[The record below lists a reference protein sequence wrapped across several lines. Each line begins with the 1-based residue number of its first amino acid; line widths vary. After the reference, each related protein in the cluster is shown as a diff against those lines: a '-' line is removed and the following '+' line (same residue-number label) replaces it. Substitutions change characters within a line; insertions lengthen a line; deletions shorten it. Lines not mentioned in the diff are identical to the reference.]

1 MKYLSTRGYADINE
15 SYTAITKGL
24 ADDGGLF
31 LPSTIPQINVE
42 KLCSKDLSYHD
53 MAFEV
58 LNAFLSDYGEDVLKK
73 CIHNAYDDTF
83 NSEKITPVKKLD
95 ENNYV
100 LELWHGP
107 TAAFKDVALQLLP
120 HLLVEGKCKL
130 GLNEETVILVATSGD
145 TGKAALAGFK
155 DVEGT
160 RVLCFYPKD
169 GVAQLQEIQMNT
181 QQGKNVHVVSVK
193 GNFDDTQTGVK
204 TIFSDSEQN
213 KKLKQKGMAFS
224 SANSINFGRLC
235 PQIVY
240 YFSAYCQMVKS
251 GEIEIGEQI
260 DVVVPTG
267 NFGNILAGW
276 YAKKMGVPI
285 GKLLCASNRNNIL
298 TDFLNDGTYDTNR
311 EFYKTMSPSM
321 DILIS
326 SNLERLLFEISE
338 KDAELINSLMGS
350 LKQNGK
356 YKLEENV
363 LEKIREDFDGG
374 YASEEETLDAI
385 KQVWDEY
392 NYLMDTHTAVAYSV
406 SQNLIKCENKRVI
419 LSTANPYKF
428 PDSAL
433 KALGHKPHKDGFEN
447 IKSLECVTG
456 VKAPKSIS
464 SLIDAKILHDMSVE
478 KDKMTDALD
487 MVINK

>member
-1 MKYLSTRGYADINE
+1 MKFLSTRGNAYTNE

-31 LPSTIPQINVE
+31 LPSTIPHIDIK
-42 KLCSKDLSYHD
+42 KLYDKKPTYHEL
-53 MAFEV
+53 AFEV
-58 LNAFLSDYGEDVLKK
+58 LNTFLYDYGEDVLKK
-73 CIHNAYDDTF
+73 CINSAYGGTF
-83 NSEKITPVKKLD
+83 DSGDITPVVKLD
-95 ENNYV
+95 DENYV

-120 HLLVEGKCKL
+120 HLLVEGKKKL
-130 GLNEETVILVATSGD
+130 GMNEETVILVATSGD
-145 TGKAALAGFK
+145 TGKAALAGFM
-155 DVEGT
+155 DVDGT

-181 QQGKNVHVVSVK
+181 QKGDNLHVVSVE

-204 TIFSDSEQN
+204 KIFSDKEQIE
-213 KKLKQKGMAFS
+213 KLKKNSMAFS

-240 YFSAYCQMVKS
+240 YFSAYLQMAEKN
-251 GEIEIGEQI
+251 EIELGDEI

-276 YAKKMGVPI
+276 YAKQMGLPLGRLI
-285 GKLLCASNRNNIL
+285 CASNKNNIL
-298 TDFLNDGTYDTNR
+298 TDFLGDGKYNTNR

-326 SNLERLLFEISE
+326 SNLERLLFEASG
-338 KDAELINSLMGS
+338 KDAEMINDLMNS
-350 LKQNGK
+350 LKQSGE
-356 YKLEENV
+356 YKLDKKALENI
-363 LEKIREDFDGG
+363 KKDFDGG
-374 YASEEETLDAI
+374 YAGERDTLKAI
-385 KQVWDEY
+385 KEVWEKY
-392 NYLMDTHTAVAYSV
+392 NYLMDTHTAVGYAV
-406 SQNLIKCENKRVI
+406 SSKMKTSKNKKII

-433 KALGHKPHKDGFEN
+433 EALGSKTSQDGFEN
-447 IKSLECVTG
+447 IKALERETST
-456 VKAPKSIS
+456 KAPASIRN
-464 SLIDAKILHDMSVE
+464 LENEKILHNYSVSVDE
-478 KDKMTDALD
+478 MKKALD
-487 MVINK
+487 RVINS

>member
-1 MKYLSTRGYADINE
+1 MKFLSTRGKAFAME

-31 LPSTIPQINVE
+31 LPSIIPRLNIE
-42 KLCSKDLSYHD
+42 ELAKKELSYND
-53 MAFEV
+53 LAFEV
-58 LNAFLSDYGEDVLKK
+58 LNTFLNDYGEETLKK
-73 CIHNAYDDTF
+73 CISSAYTNTF
-83 NSEKITPVKKLD
+83 NDEKVTPVKKLD
-95 ENNYV
+95 DNNFV

-107 TAAFKDVALQLLP
+107 TSAFKDVALQLLP
-120 HLLVEGKCKL
+120 HLLVEGKHKL
-130 GLNEETVILVATSGD
+130 NLDEETVILVATSGD
-145 TGKAALAGFK
+145 TGKAALAGFM

-181 QQGKNVHVVSVK
+181 QQGSNLDVVSVE

-204 TIFSDSEQN
+204 IIFSDAKEIE
-213 KKLKQKGMAFS
+213 KLKNKGMAFS

-240 YFSAYCQMVKS
+240 YFSAYIQMIKND
-251 GEIEIGEQI
+251 EIKLGDKI

-276 YAKKMGVPI
+276 YAKKMGIPI
-285 GKLLCASNRNNIL
+285 DKLMCASNKNNVL
-298 TDFLNDGTYDTNR
+298 TDFLSDGTYDINR
-311 EFYKTMSPSM
+311 DFHKTMSPSM

-326 SNLERLLFEISE
+326 SNLERLLFEASD
-338 KDAELINSLMGS
+338 KDSELISSLMHG
-350 LKQNGK
+350 LKQDGRYTLDQK
-356 YKLEENV
+356 VED
-363 LEKIREDFDGG
+363 KIKTEFVGG
-374 YASEEETLDAI
+374 YADEAETLEAI
-385 KQVWDEY
+385 KEVWNKY

-406 SQNLIKCENKRVI
+406 SQKTESTNNKRVI

-433 KALGHKPHKDGFEN
+433 LALGYSVYENGFEN
-447 IKSLECVTG
+447 IKALEEATG
-456 VKAPKSIS
+456 LKAPENIS
-464 SLIDAKILHDMSVE
+464 SLLGAQILHNKSVLAE
-478 KDKMTDALD
+478 NMTDALD
-487 MVINK
+487 TVINK

>member
-1 MKYLSTRGYADINE
+1 MKFLSTRGNAYTNE

-31 LPSTIPQINVE
+31 LPSTIPQIDIKE
-42 KLCSKDLSYHD
+42 LYSKKLSYED
-53 MAFEV
+53 LAFEV
-58 LNAFLSDYGEDVLKK
+58 LKAYLYDYGEDVLGK
-73 CIHNAYDDTF
+73 CIKSAYSGTF
-83 NSEKITPVKKLD
+83 DSEKVTPVVKLD
-95 ENNYV
+95 DENYV

-120 HLLVEGKCKL
+120 HLLVEGKKKL
-130 GLNEETVILVATSGD
+130 GMDEETVILVATSGD
-145 TGKAALAGFK
+145 TGKAALAGFM
-155 DVEGT
+155 DVAGT

-181 QQGKNVHVVSVK
+181 QKGDNLYVVSVE

-204 TIFSDSEQN
+204 KIFSDKEQIE
-213 KKLKQKGMAFS
+213 KLKQKNMAFS

-240 YFSAYCQMVKS
+240 YFSVYLQMVEK
-251 GEIEIGEQI
+251 GEIKMGEQI

-285 GKLLCASNRNNIL
+285 GRLICASNKNNIL
-298 TDFLNDGTYDTNR
+298 TDLIAGGEYNTNR

-326 SNLERLLFEISE
+326 SNLERLLFESSGH
-338 KDAELINSLMGS
+338 DAEMINELMSS
-350 LKQNGK
+350 LKHEGK
-356 YKLEENV
+356 YKLEEEV
-363 LEKIREDFDGG
+363 LNNIKKDFDGG
-374 YASEEETLDAI
+374 YAGEQQTLDAI
-385 KQVWDEY
+385 KEVWDKFG
-392 NYLMDTHTAVAYSV
+392 YLMDTHTAVGYAV
-406 SQNLIKCENKRVI
+406 CTKLEKGKNKKVI

-428 PDSAL
+428 PDSVL
-433 KALGHKPHKDGFEN
+433 EALGHKANEGGFEN
-447 IKSLECVTG
+447 IMSLEIETG
-456 VKAPKSIS
+456 TKAPESIRDLKDAKTLHNESVKA
-464 SLIDAKILHDMSVE
+464 E
-478 KDKMTDALD
+478 D
-487 MVINK
+487 MVKALEKVINS

>member
-1 MKYLSTRGYADINE
+1 MKFLSTRGSSFAME

-31 LPSTIPQINVE
+31 LPSKTPDLNINE
-42 KLCSKDLSYHD
+42 LINKDLSYND
-53 MAFEV
+53 LAFEV
-58 LNAFLSDYGEDVLKK
+58 LNTFLYDYGEQTLKK
-73 CIHNAYDDTF
+73 CINNAYTNTF
-83 NSEKITPVKKLD
+83 DSDKVTPVIKLD
-95 ENNYV
+95 NNNYV

-107 TAAFKDVALQLLP
+107 TSAFKDVALQLLP
-120 HLLVEGKCKL
+120 HLLVEGKHKL
-130 GLNEETVILVATSGD
+130 GIQEETVILVATSGD
-145 TGKAALAGFK
+145 TGKAALAGFM

-181 QQGKNVHVVSVK
+181 QKGSNLDVVSVE

-204 TIFSDSEQN
+204 NIFSDPRE
-213 KKLKQKGMAFS
+213 KEKLKNKGMAFS

-240 YFSAYCQMVKS
+240 YFSAYIQMVTD
-251 GEIEIGEQI
+251 GEIKTGDKI

-276 YAKKMGVPI
+276 YAKNMGLPI
-285 GKLLCASNRNNIL
+285 DKLICASNKNNIL
-298 TDFLNDGTYDTNR
+298 SDFLSDGTYDTNR

-326 SNLERLLFEISE
+326 SNLERLLFEASD
-338 KDAELINSLMGS
+338 KDAKLIKLLMHG
-350 LKQNGK
+350 LKQDGRYTLDQK
-356 YKLEENV
+356 VED
-363 LEKIREDFDGG
+363 KIKKDFVGG
-374 YASEEETLDAI
+374 YADEAETLEAI
-385 KQVWDEY
+385 KEVWDKY
-392 NYLMDTHTAVAYSV
+392 SYLMDTHTAVAYSV
-406 SQNLIKCENKRVI
+406 NKKIESTPNKRVI

-433 KALGHKPHKDGFEN
+433 LALGYAINKDVFDNIKALEDA
-447 IKSLECVTG
+447 TG
-456 VKAPKSIS
+456 TKAPRNIS
-464 SLIDAKILHDMSVE
+464 NLLGAEMLHNQCVKIE
-478 KDKMTDALD
+478 EMTDALE

>member
-1 MKYLSTRGYADINE
+1 MKYLSTRGNAYANE
-15 SYTAITKGL
+15 SYTAIIKGL

-31 LPSTIPQINVE
+31 LPSTIPQIDIKE
-42 KLCSKDLSYHD
+42 LCSKNLDYNE
-53 MAFEV
+53 MAYEV
-58 LNAFLSDYGEDVLKK
+58 LSTFLSDYGEDVLMK
-73 CIHNAYDDTF
+73 CINSAYDNTF
-83 NSEKITPVKKLD
+83 DNDKVTPVVKLD
-95 ENNYV
+95 DNTYV

-120 HLLVEGKCKL
+120 HLLVEGKHKL
-130 GLNEETVILVATSGD
+130 NLDEETVILVATSGD
-145 TGKAALAGFK
+145 TGKAALSGFM
-155 DVEGT
+155 DVDGT

-169 GVAQLQEIQMNT
+169 GVAQLQEIQMNS
-181 QQGKNVHVVSVK
+181 QKGKNVSVVSVK

-204 TIFSDSEQN
+204 TIFADKEQEA
-213 KKLKQKGMAFS
+213 KLKEKGMAFS

-240 YFSAYCQMVKS
+240 YFSAYCQMVAN
-251 GEIEIGEQI
+251 EELNIGDEI

-285 GKLLCASNRNNIL
+285 GRLICASNQNNIL
-298 TDFLNDGTYDTNR
+298 TDFLDNGTYDTKR

-326 SNLERLLFEISE
+326 SNLERLLAEVSA
-338 KDAELINSLMGS
+338 KDSDMINSLMSS
-350 LKQNGK
+350 LNKEGK
-356 YKLEENV
+356 YTLDTKV
-363 LEKIREDFDGG
+363 LENILRDFDGG
-374 YASEEETLDAI
+374 FAGEDETLKAI
-385 KQVWDEY
+385 KDVWCKY

-406 SQNLIKCENKRVI
+406 CSKSSKSKNKKVI

-433 KALGHKPHKDGFEN
+433 KALGHKVYKDGFDN
-447 IKSLECVTG
+447 IKSLEEATG
-456 VKAPKSIS
+456 VKAPISIS
-464 SLIDAKILHDMSVE
+464 SLKGSEILHNESVE
-478 KDKMTDALD
+478 VDNMIDALD